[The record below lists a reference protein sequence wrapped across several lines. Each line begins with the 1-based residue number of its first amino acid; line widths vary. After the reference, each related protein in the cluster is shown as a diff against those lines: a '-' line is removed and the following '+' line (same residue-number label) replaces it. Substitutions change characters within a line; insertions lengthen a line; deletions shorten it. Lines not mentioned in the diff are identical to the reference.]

1 MAVLILPSR
10 IESTERVQ
18 QFIEDLVE
26 NHQQFSSIFA
36 NILTVVAET
45 VSNAIEHGNRFDAT
59 KVVSISYQIDSNTL
73 TFKIAD
79 QGKGFDYTKVPDPT
93 LPENIEKLS
102 GRGIYIM
109 QHLADSIK
117 YEDNGSTVVVTFIA
131 PETI

>member
-10 IESTERVQ
+10 IESTDRVQ

-26 NHQQFSSIFA
+26 NHNQFSSIFA
-36 NILTVVAET
+36 NILTAIGET
-45 VSNAIEHGNRFDAT
+45 VSNAIEHGNRFDAS
-59 KVVSISYQIDSNTL
+59 KVVSISYQVDGNTL
-73 TFKIAD
+73 TFKITD
-79 QGKGFDYTKVPDPT
+79 QGKGFDYTNVPDPT

-109 QHLADSIK
+109 HHLADSIE